1 MMGSNVK
8 GGQILGKYPDLEGN
22 YVEKRGRFIPTTSW
36 DAIWHGI
43 ASWMGVPGEKLLDVV
58 PGREEE
64 IANGEFFN
72 GNDLFTDA
80 TQPPITPPSTQTS
93 STPTPS
99 PTLPITP
106 SPTVAPTPSPTLP
119 ITPSPTFAPT
129 PSPTLPITPSPTVGP
144 TVKVTLQPTESCSKK
159 NEYCETNA
167 DCCKKKC
174 KKKKKQC
181 RK

>member
-1 MMGSNVK
+1 M
-8 GGQILGKYPDLEGN
+8 
-22 YVEKRGRFIPTTSW
+22 GRFIPTTSW

-64 IANGEFFN
+64 IANCEFFN

-106 SPTVAPTPSPTLP
+106 SPTVGPTVKVTLQP
-119 ITPSPTFAPT
+119 
-129 PSPTLPITPSPTVGP
+129 TPSPTVGP
-144 TVKVTLQPTESCSKK
+144 TVKVTIQPT
-159 NEYCETNA
+159 
-167 DCCKKKC
+167 
-174 KKKKKQC
+174 
-181 RK
+181 